1 MRKLAKRQWEVATLR
16 VEGLSIKEIAG
27 RLGISEAT
35 VKSTLA
41 IVYNKLNVDNVAQ
54 LVKAMET
61 YNGTD
66 QVVR

>member
-66 QVVR
+66 QVVH

>member
-1 MRKLAKRQWEVATLR
+1 MRKLASRQWEVATLR

>member
-61 YNGTD
+61 YDGTD
-66 QVVR
+66 QVVH

>member
-54 LVKAMET
+54 LVRAMET

>member
-1 MRKLAKRQWEVATLR
+1 MRKLAKRQWEVAMLR

-41 IVYNKLNVDNVAQ
+41 IVYNKLNVANVAQ

-61 YNGTD
+61 YDGTD
-66 QVVR
+66 QVVH

>member
-1 MRKLAKRQWEVATLR
+1 MRKLAKRQWEVAMLR